1 MPEPS
6 VAYLTLMVDAK
17 MSQAA
22 IAKRCNI
29 GIKRVRA
36 LMEQHGLVS
45 LARPGVV
52 PQPFKDEG
60 PVHGVAGK
68 KPAKLMPS
76 TDALKAVSVFH
87 LGA

>member
-6 VAYLTLMVDAK
+6 VAYLRLMVEAK

-22 IAKRCNI
+22 IGKRCQI

-36 LMEQHGLVS
+36 LMEQHGLQS

-52 PQPFKDEG
+52 AQPKDDIG
-60 PVHGVAGK
+60 PIHGTSGK
-68 KPAKLMPS
+68 KPPKLMPS